1 MQATTSLS
9 STLAI
14 AGLLLLPLSALA
26 ADPAPG
32 NVLTVGGGAAV
43 VSSYSGADKL
53 SAVPFV
59 VIDYSMANG
68 FFASSM
74 RGLGYGGQAGA
85 LSYSAALGYRG
96 ERSDHK
102 REGVNGYGGSDYL
115 KGMGTVKGNASALLS
130 MAYSPLPGVQ
140 LSVSSDIPLN
150 NRDNG
155 AKLEFGAGGQIYS
168 RNDSRGVPQDTISVG
183 AQAGWGEK
191 KYMQTMYG
199 VTATQAANTAFK
211 QYTPKGGFYEAQ
223 ATVSWEHRFNANWG
237 LNAMAGVTTL
247 LGDAGKS
254 PIVQRKTAPT
264 GAIYAT
270 YRY

>member
-1 MQATTSLS
+1 MQATTFLPSRL
-9 STLAI
+9 TM
-14 AGLLLLPLSALA
+14 AGLFLLPLSVMA
-26 ADPAPG
+26 ADPVPG

-43 VSSYSGADKL
+43 VSSYSGSDKL
-53 SAVPFV
+53 NAVPFL

-74 RGLGYGGQAGA
+74 RGIGYGGQAGP

-96 ERSDHK
+96 ERDDHK
-102 REGVNGYGGSDYL
+102 RSGFNGFGGSDYL
-115 KGMGTVKGNASALLS
+115 KGMGKVKGNASALLS
-130 MAYSPLPGVQ
+130 MAYSPIPGVQ

-155 AKLEFGAGGQIYS
+155 ANLSLGAGGQVYS
-168 RNDSRGVPQDTISVG
+168 RNDSRGVPQDTVSLG

-199 VTATQAANTAFK
+199 VTASQASNTAFK
-211 QYTPKGGFYEAQ
+211 QYAPKGGFYEAQ
-223 ATVSWEHRFNANWG
+223 ATVSWEHRFDAQWG
-237 LNAMAGVTTL
+237 LTAMAGVTTL
-247 LGDAGKS
+247 IGDARKS

>member
-9 STLAI
+9 PTLAM

-43 VSSYSGADKL
+43 VSSYSGSDKL
-53 SAVPFV
+53 STMPLVA
-59 VIDYSMANG
+59 IDYAMANG
-68 FFASSM
+68 FFASTM
-74 RGLGYGGQAGA
+74 RGIGYGGQAGP
-85 LSYSAALGYRG
+85 LSYSLALGYRG
-96 ERSDHK
+96 ERTDHK
-102 REGVNGYGGSDYL
+102 RNGINGYGGSDYL
-115 KGMGTVKGNASALLS
+115 KGMGDVKGNASALLG
-130 MAYSPLPGVQ
+130 MAYSPIPGVQ

-155 AKLEFGAGGQIYS
+155 ARLQFGAGGQIYS
-168 RNDSRGVPQDTISVG
+168 KNDSQGVPQDTVSLGV
-183 AQAGWGEK
+183 QTGWGEK

-199 VTATQAANTAFK
+199 VSASQASNTAFK

-223 ATVSWEHRFNANWG
+223 ATVSWEHRFDAKWG
-237 LNAMAGVTTL
+237 LTAMAGVTSL
-247 LGDAGKS
+247 IGDARKS
-254 PIVQRKTAPT
+254 PIVQRKTAPV